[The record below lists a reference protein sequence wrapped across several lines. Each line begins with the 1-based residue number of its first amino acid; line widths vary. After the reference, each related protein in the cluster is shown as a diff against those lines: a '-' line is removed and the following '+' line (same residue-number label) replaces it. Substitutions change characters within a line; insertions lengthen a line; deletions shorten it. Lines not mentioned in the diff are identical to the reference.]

1 MRSLTGC
8 LTFSALST
16 VFDRELCT
24 EIMENSTDSNR
35 NVISREAALAF
46 IASVTPEK
54 VRSVYSGRNGCACGC
69 RGNHRYHP
77 EHVAEASKDR
87 GSRPMTRSISI
98 VLNKVKRASNAVVL
112 DGNILS
118 FEDDSRDRLY
128 IVYLT
133 NGSG

>member
-1 MRSLTGC
+1 
-8 LTFSALST
+8 
-16 VFDRELCT
+16 
-24 EIMENSTDSNR
+24 MENSTDSNR

-54 VRSVYSGRNGCACGC
+54 VRSVYSGRTGCACGC

-77 EHVAEASKDR
+77 EHVAEASANR
-87 GSRPMTRSISI
+87 GYAVTEDEVSKRSISI

-133 NGSG
+133 DGSGLN